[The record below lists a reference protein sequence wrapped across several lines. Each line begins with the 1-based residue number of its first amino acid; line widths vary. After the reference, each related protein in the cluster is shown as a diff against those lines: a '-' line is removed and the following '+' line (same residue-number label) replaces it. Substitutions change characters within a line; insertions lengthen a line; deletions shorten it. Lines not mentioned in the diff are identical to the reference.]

1 MPEPAPLRLA
11 MLGLIPGN
19 GHPYSW
25 SAIINGYDRAAMARE
40 VVGHALDPET
50 TVGPLISAR
59 QRDRVVEKLLGE
71 LKILKGRTV
80 ALMGLA
86 FKPDTDDLRDAPAVD
101 IAKRLI
107 ERGARVRAHDPVAM
121 DRFRKEHPDLDIAL
135 FESPADAAYDCDAI
149 VITTEWP
156 DFRELEWDRVA
167 KAMHTPVLLDGR
179 NLLDRARMTKA
190 GFRYLT
196 LAG

>member
-1 MPEPAPLRLA
+1 MSRKRRICVLVTARPS
-11 MLGLIPGN
+11 
-19 GHPYSW
+19 YSRIR
-25 SAIINGYDRAAMARE
+25 S
-40 VVGHALDPET
+40 ALDA
-50 TVGPLISAR
+50 I
-59 QRDRVVEKLLGE
+59 
-71 LKILKGRTV
+71 
-80 ALMGLA
+80 
-86 FKPDTDDLRDAPAVD
+86 
-101 IAKRLI
+101 
-107 ERGARVRAHDPVAM
+107 
-121 DRFRKEHPDLDIAL
+121 KEHPDLDIAL